1 MVAVADGCS
10 SGGGGRACYSP
21 LSSTQMPRI
30 WEEHNDV
37 VGAQNERTHEPVLV
51 VASVKEEDEDE
62 QIALSYGFEA
72 GDGGGSSSSSS
83 PSADPP
89 QLSLS
94 PPPSPAPVPINALV
108 EDETKPVTLVKI
120 KEETIEL
127 IDDDDDHDHD
137 TMNER
142 GYPFNGGCSSS
153 SSLVLP
159 APMEGLHEA
168 GPPPFLNK
176 TFQMVDDPDTD
187 SVVSWS
193 QARDSFI
200 VWDSHDFSKN
210 LLPKYFKHSNF
221 SSFIRQ
227 LNTYGFKKVDPDRWE
242 FANEGFQGGKKHLLK
257 NIKRRSKYNNKHPNG
272 AVASRSGSDPGKSPR
287 LESEIESLKKDQS
300 SLRSE
305 ILSLRREEQ
314 DSQNQITAVEE
325 RIRCAECRQHQML
338 LFLSKTAINPSI
350 VQLLMQK
357 RRQRKREVIGGG
369 EMGKRRRLLRTG
381 GEGEE
386 EVAIQSILT
395 GGLPKAECAAAAPS
409 ETAMNEDIGGGGGGG
424 GGGESDM
431 LSVYNVVSDNLLD
444 DVSFLEEELSINDNK
459 FYHELEDLIE
469 KPRDCGGYS
478 NMTSCIGSML

>member
-10 SGGGGRACYSP
+10 SGGGGGACYSP
-21 LSSTQMPRI
+21 LSSTQLPRI

-51 VASVKEEDEDE
+51 LASVKEEEEEEEEEEEDG
-62 QIALSYGFEA
+62 QIALSYGFGA
-72 GDGGGSSSSSS
+72 GEGGGSSSSSS

-89 QLSLS
+89 QLG
-94 PPPSPAPVPINALV
+94 PPPPPAPVPINALV
-108 EDETKPVTLVKI
+108 KDETKPVTPVKI
-120 KEETIEL
+120 KEENIEL
-127 IDDDDDHDHD
+127 IDDDDDHDHH

-176 TFQMVDDPDTD
+176 TFQMVDEPDTD

-200 VWDSHDFSKN
+200 VWDSHEFSKN

-272 AVASRSGSDPGKSPR
+272 ATASRSGSDPGKSSG
-287 LESEIESLKKDQS
+287 LESEIESLKKDHS
-300 SLRSE
+300 SLRAE
-305 ILSLRREEQ
+305 ILSLRREQ
-314 DSQNQITAVEE
+314 KDSQNQITAVEE

-357 RRQRKREVIGGG
+357 RMQRKREVIGGG
-369 EMGKRRRLLRTG
+369 EMGKRRRLLPTG
-381 GEGEE
+381 GGEE
-386 EVAIQSILT
+386 EVTIQSILT
-395 GGLPKAECAAAAPS
+395 GGLPKAECAAVAPF
-409 ETAMNEDIGGGGGGG
+409 ETAMNEDIG

-459 FYHELEDLIE
+459 FYHELKDLIE
-469 KPRDCGGYS
+469 KPRDWGGYS